1 MSNMRRENL
10 WIGVWD
16 ASVLTLLV
24 LLTAGRLWAQESRLL
39 PLIDGTLR
47 IDGTSNK
54 SDWTVEVTEMDGML
68 WLSESG
74 TGFDPDSVY
83 FVTRG
88 GDMKSGV
95 SVIMDRLMYKALKT
109 DQHPDIVYTLGSA
122 GISRA
127 ASDDTLRWQTTGS
140 LWLAG
145 VADTLSMIVNGV
157 EETPGRFVFTGSHRM
172 SMREHGVTPPTAMF
186 GALHTGEW
194 VTVRFRL
201 VFGRRA

>member
-1 MSNMRRENL
+1 MTTN
-10 WIGVWD
+10 
-16 ASVLTLLV
+16 
-24 LLTAGRLWAQESRLL
+24 LTACLLACLLALQTGDLVGQEARSL

-68 WLSESG
+68 WLSESEA
-74 TGFDPDSVY
+74 GFAPDSVY

-109 DQHPDIVYTLGSA
+109 DQHPDIVYTLGST

-127 ASDDTLRWQTTGS
+127 SSDDTLRWQTTGS

-145 VADTLSMIVNGV
+145 EADTLSTIVTGV
-157 EETPGRFVFTGSHRM
+157 EEAPGRFVFTGSHRM
-172 SMREHGVTPPTAMF
+172 SMREHGITPPTAMF
-186 GALHTGEW
+186 GALHTSEW
-194 VTVRFRL
+194 VEIVFRL
-201 VFGRRA
+201 VFGARPER

>member
-1 MSNMRRENL
+1 MTST
-10 WIGVWD
+10 
-16 ASVLTLLV
+16 S
-24 LLTAGRLWAQESRLL
+24 LTAGLFVCLIALQTGKQSGLEAPSL

-74 TGFDPDSVY
+74 IGFDPDSVY

-109 DQHPDIVYTLGSA
+109 DQHPNIVYTLGSS
-122 GISRA
+122 GICRTG
-127 ASDDTLRWQTTGS
+127 SDDTLRWQTTGR
-140 LWLAG
+140 LQLAG
-145 VADTLSMIVNGV
+145 VSDTLSAIVTGV
-157 EETPGRFVFTGSHRM
+157 EEAPGRFVFTGSHTM
-172 SMREHGVTPPTAMF
+172 SMREHGITPPTAMF
-186 GALHTGEW
+186 GALHTSEW

-201 VFGRRA
+201 VFGRRT